1 MRKGRFL
8 FVLGFAAVA
17 LLAVPCLLLGERAVF
32 TYHDQLDGEMIAY
45 ILQAK
50 HLWDGSFLPEFLGG
64 ADKTALTPPAPGC
77 VLLFRVC
84 SPLTALII
92 MQLAGSLTGYVGMY
106 LLTKKTTGSDAAA
119 LIAGGFYAALPF
131 LPVYGLSQYGLPLLL
146 WFVLR
151 VRETASKETVSKE
164 ARKEGADGETE
175 GRKILLGSAAYAAF
189 YALHS
194 SLVLVGFAVLAVLAV
209 WILLEKKSRLRMGAV
224 WLVILSV
231 YLLTNLSLIGQML
244 GLGDAAVSHKTEYVL
259 APEGFLAGWRSG
271 FLYGGQHSEDY
282 HLGFLWLV
290 AAVLLF
296 MGIRRYREPDRAV
309 WEARNQTG
317 LLRVMVAAL
326 GCNVCLAGVS
336 ACWNSGAGV
345 ALRRHLGAP
354 GAFQLD
360 RLLWLSPCL
369 WYLLLGCA
377 VAAVLRLSREKKRA
391 LRAAGLLGCTLA
403 AAALCVTG
411 FQIVKNSDV
420 KANLQ
425 KLRHGEYDAMSYS
438 DYYALGVLD
447 QVQDFLREYTG
458 QEPASYRVVSLGID
472 PAAAL
477 YHGFY
482 CLDGYSNNYSLEY
495 KHRFRRVIAPALSES
510 AYLRAYFDEWGNRC
524 YLFGT
529 ECPGYYTIE
538 KDGFYFQHLEMDTE
552 ALRDLRGDYL
562 LSAAYIAN
570 SEELGLT
577 LLSEEPFE
585 TEESY
590 YRIFLYALQ

>member
-1 MRKGRFL
+1 MKKGRFL
-8 FVLGFAAVA
+8 FALGFVAAA
-17 LLAVPCLLLGERAVF
+17 LLAVPCLLLGEQAVF

-45 ILQAK
+45 LLRAK

-84 SPLTALII
+84 SPLAALII

-106 LLTKKTTGSDAAA
+106 LLTKKVTGSDAAA

-146 WFVLR
+146 WCVLR
-151 VRETASKETVSKE
+151 IRETAC
-164 ARKEGADGETE
+164 GA
-175 GRKILLGSAAYAAF
+175 AAF
-189 YALHS
+189 KRTLSGAILYAVFFALNS

-209 WILLEKKSRLRMGAV
+209 WILLERKSRLRLGAV
-224 WLVILSV
+224 WLCMTLT
-231 YLLTNLSLIGQML
+231 YLLTNLSLIGQIL
-244 GLGDAAVSHKTEYVL
+244 GFGDTEVSHKAEYVL
-259 APEGFLAGWRSG
+259 APEGLLTGWWSG
-271 FLYGGQHSEDY
+271 LLYGGQHSADY
-282 HLGFLWLV
+282 HLGFLWLA

-296 MGIRRYREPDRAV
+296 MGIRRLFYVKVPGRAERDV
-309 WEARNQTG
+309 CDLTE
-317 LLRVMVAAL
+317 LLRAMGAAF
-326 GCNVCLAGVS
+326 GCNICLAGVS

-345 ALRRHLGAP
+345 ALRKYLGAL

-360 RLLWLSPCL
+360 RLLWLCPCL
-369 WYLLLGCA
+369 WYLLLGCTVA
-377 VAAVLRLSREKKRA
+377 VVLRLSREKRRVF
-391 LRAAGLLGCTLA
+391 RAAGQLGCVLA
-403 AAALCVTG
+403 VVALGVTG
-411 FQIVKNSDV
+411 MQIVKNSDV

-425 KLRHGEYDAMSYS
+425 KLRNGAYDAMSYS
-438 DYYALGVLD
+438 DYYALGVMD

-529 ECPGYYTIE
+529 ENPGYYTIE
-538 KDGFYFQHLEMDTE
+538 KGGFYFQHLEIDTE
-552 ALRDLRGDYL
+552 ALRALGGDYL